1 MGKMMKRD
9 RTALIDPGLTKKK
22 HFSDPINNKR

>member
-1 MGKMMKRD
+1 MGKMMKQN
-9 RTALIDPGLTKKK
+9 RTALIDPGWTKK